1 MSASQ
6 NSASWSELLW
16 GRNGL
21 RSIALAGG
29 VALHAVNVYIV
40 ATILPSVVQDIGGL
54 PYYAW
59 NMTLFV
65 VASILS
71 SALSPK
77 SLDAFGP
84 RHSFLLAI
92 VVFALGTALCAG
104 APSMGWMLVGRTFQ
118 GLGGGLLLGL
128 SYSSVRIVFDER
140 LWPKAMALLSSMW
153 GVATLAGPAIG
164 GIFAEAGLWRWAFWA
179 VLPVAAFL
187 ALLVQTQI
195 AAGKRSSSGAAVK
208 VPMAQIGVMVVSVL
222 VVSIA
227 SLTYV
232 VGWNAL
238 GLALGVL
245 IGFGVPLLD
254 KRGPVR
260 LMPRG
265 AYAIA
270 GLGSIYACVALLSVG
285 ITVEIFVPYFLQVL
299 HGHSPLIAGYLSALM
314 SAGWTLG
321 AVTSSG
327 RGPAA
332 AARFMRA
339 GPIVSCASLAA
350 LAVLIPLPLPDYGPS
365 AVWWVVLPLVG
376 VGLGIGMCW
385 PHLLTQVFRM
395 SPAGQENMAS
405 SAIITV
411 QLYAMALGA
420 TLGGMVTNAAGF
432 IDPGGV
438 PGTRTASL
446 AMFVVFALAPGVAA
460 LLVGNVVR
468 ARNRSLLDS

>member
-6 NSASWSELLW
+6 HSASWSELLW

-179 VLPVAAFL
+179 VLPVAALL

-222 VVSIA
+222 VVSVA
-227 SLTYV
+227 SLTHV

-327 RGPAA
+327 RAPAA

-350 LAVLIPLPLPDYGPS
+350 LAVLIPLPLPDYGSS

-385 PHLLTQVFRM
+385 PHLLTTVFRM

-468 ARNRSLLDS
+468 ARTRSLLDS